1 MLSDQQ
7 LSTFIKIYEDRSGR
21 KISREEA
28 RESAIKLIRMIEIT
42 YRQMSVSDYKKL
54 QKRRKETEEN
64 N

>member
-1 MLSDQQ
+1 MISAQQ
-7 LSTFIKIYEDRSGR
+7 LTTFMKIYENRFGR

-42 YRQMSVSDYKKL
+42 YRPMPVKDYKNL